1 MDSECLLE
9 LEVLAVKE
17 ELVCQVWVANNHAV
31 LLLAPSRSVLKK
43 WKQFSVSNSL
53 DSPKIVPQKPIFHV
67 IKTKKWRPISY
78 SSLEL
83 TMMMLKC
90 KQLWQHRPKLKLNQL
105 SAVMLS
111 PNLTHLLR
119 HRQTLPLPRLK
130 HSQNNPLQSNNSPPP
145 SSSSSLSNPLLTMEV
160 MHQWM
165 VTTITVETAMVVL
178 ERAELE
184 MEVNVA
190 PSSEHTLTNLTISL
204 PLDGPAHKKKDM
216 KEKERLD
223 IKSESDKLSKQ
234 L

>member
-1 MDSECLLE
+1 MG
-9 LEVLAVKE
+9 
-17 ELVCQVWVANNHAV
+17 QVWVANNHAV
-31 LLLAPSRSVLKK
+31 LLLALSRSVLKK

-83 TMMMLKC
+83 TMMMLRC

-130 HSQNNPLQSNNSPPP
+130 HSQNNPLQ

-204 PLDGPAHKKKDM
+204 PLDGPAHKKKD
-216 KEKERLD
+216 KRKRAARY
-223 IKSESDKLSKQ
+223 K
-234 L
+234 